1 MSSSNS
7 SNSRRYRSSLSAATT
22 FWCAA
27 AYSAS
32 MSSCNCLPL
41 AASMIPLGCW
51 SHRSLNRSAMTSA
64 SRATPRVAARCLS
77 SSDTSLWWVPARM
90 LAKLCRWLRSSRVA
104 TRIWWTESHSSRR
117 TRGSYANNLSRL
129 RFNAAIT
136 PAVGEF
142 GSRLLS
148 TMGSVGRSGP
158 NAIASF
164 DGLFDAAAPARVKT
178 SVAAAM
184 RVDGA
189 AGVTS
194 TSHSRQLVAV
204 SDFSDVADTWS
215 SQNSATTVPAAS
227 PNSVSCRSLSTWA
240 MGDRGS
246 SRTIERT
253 IERISSGIFVP

>member
-1 MSSSNS
+1 
-7 SNSRRYRSSLSAATT
+7 
-22 FWCAA
+22 
-27 AYSAS
+27 
-32 MSSCNCLPL
+32 
-41 AASMIPLGCW
+41 
-51 SHRSLNRSAMTSA
+51 
-64 SRATPRVAARCLS
+64 
-77 SSDTSLWWVPARM
+77 
-90 LAKLCRWLRSSRVA
+90 
-104 TRIWWTESHSSRR
+104 
-117 TRGSYANNLSRL
+117 
-129 RFNAAIT
+129 
-136 PAVGEF
+136 
-142 GSRLLS
+142 
-148 TMGSVGRSGP
+148 MGSVGRSGP

-240 MGDRGS
+240 MGDKGS